1 MIYRASRRPP
11 KRRLWIHTA
20 AEVCSIQIGVP
31 MLTDVADETLEQEA
45 LTLAAMLADV
55 LPIHT
60 FNTLVQR
67 LTEIANA

>member
-1 MIYRASRRPP
+1 
-11 KRRLWIHTA
+11 
-20 AEVCSIQIGVP
+20 
-31 MLTDVADETLEQEA
+31 MLTDTADEVLEAEA
-45 LTLAAMLADV
+45 FVLAALLADA